1 MTSTISRTPLLAARS
16 AMIVAQCR
24 AWPAL
29 AAAALFAACAQ
40 SRAMTDE
47 EEENLAKQL
56 ANPVA
61 AVVSVPIQLN
71 LDRRV
76 GPADGRRSTLIVQP
90 VIPFDLSPDWN
101 LITRT
106 ILPLVDQRDVAG
118 PSGDQFGLADTFLS
132 LFLAPKRSAV
142 PGLVVG
148 AGPVFL
154 LPTATDPLLGTKKWS
169 AGPTGLVM
177 SQQGQ
182 WTLGLLANHV
192 WSFAGSAS
200 RPDVS
205 ASLVQPFAAYVTH
218 TSTTFS
224 LNAEVGYNW
233 EAKDWAIPV
242 SAGVS
247 QLFVVGRQPM
257 QFGVFARYWA
267 QSAENGPQ
275 GWGLRLQYTLI
286 FPR

>member
-1 MTSTISRTPLLAARS
+1 VKRAMAMLEPRARP
-16 AMIVAQCR
+16 AIATGALIVVC
-24 AWPAL
+24 AL
-29 AAAALFAACAQ
+29 ACNSSQ
-40 SRAMTDE
+40 AMTDE

-56 ANPVA
+56 TNPVA
-61 AVVSVPIQLN
+61 AVVSVPMQLN
-71 LDRRV
+71 FDRKV
-76 GPADGRRSTLIVQP
+76 GPADGRRSILNIQP
-90 VIPFDLSPDWN
+90 VIPFELSTDWN

-106 ILPLVDQRDVAG
+106 ILPLVSQRDVAG
-118 PSGDQFGLADTFLS
+118 LSGDQFGLSDAFLS
-132 LFLAPKRSAV
+132 LFFAPKRTSV
-142 PGLVVG
+142 PGLILG

-192 WSFAGSAS
+192 WSFAGSKS
-200 RPDVS
+200 RPDVN
-205 ASLVQPFAAYVTH
+205 ATLVQPFVAYVTH
-218 TSTTFS
+218 SSTTFS
-224 LNAEVGYNW
+224 LNSEVGYNW
-233 EAKDWAIPV
+233 EAKEWAIPV

-247 QLFVVGRQPM
+247 QLVVVGSQPM
-257 QFGVFARYWA
+257 QLGIFARYWA
-267 QSAENGPQ
+267 QSTDTGPQ